1 MPNIFLPFLS
11 LSGGS
16 GSHWNGTEYMVTQKL
31 KWQKWWDLCGIT
43 HNHFTKTYCKY
54 HDRSRQVNAQNVTVH
69 IIIKKFQTE
78 FIVNFFY
85 IKLML
90 IYVYWHYYQ
99 LLFVSQGALAILLF
113 IAYKKTHQSHVMPI
127 FILFS
132 LFTNIWLNRKHSH

>member
-1 MPNIFLPFLS
+1 MKISACFQMPNIFLPFLS

-43 HNHFTKTYCKY
+43 RNHFTKTYCKY

-78 FIVNFFY
+78 FIVKKFFIYSSCLYMFIDTTINFYLLAKGHWQFSFLLHTKRLTKVMLCLYLFY
-85 IKLML
+85 SPYL
-90 IYVYWHYYQ
+90 
-99 LLFVSQGALAILLF
+99 
-113 IAYKKTHQSHVMPI
+113 
-127 FILFS
+127 
-132 LFTNIWLNRKHSH
+132 